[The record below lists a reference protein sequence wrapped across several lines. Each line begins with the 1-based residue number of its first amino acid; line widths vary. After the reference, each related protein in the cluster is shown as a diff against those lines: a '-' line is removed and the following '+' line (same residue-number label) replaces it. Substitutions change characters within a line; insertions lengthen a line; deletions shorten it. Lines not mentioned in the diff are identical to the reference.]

1 MILKDLLAHFD
12 ISVVLPQYLYGE
24 SFNDVFLK
32 GELSFIDGGYKIT
45 IKTQKEVTHTIFIN
59 EKSNYPVCV
68 LSELKNGAL
77 NGIKFG
83 LNKGD
88 LKYF

>member
-1 MILKDLLAHFD
+1 MANPL
-12 ISVVLPQYLYGE
+12 
-24 SFNDVFLK
+24 
-32 GELSFIDGGYKIT
+32 
-45 IKTQKEVTHTIFIN
+45 N
-59 EKSNYPVCV
+59 EKSDYPVCV